1 MNIIKKFGHFLINE
15 RNYSLLTAKAYLSDV
30 NSFLFFSKKEFNKD
44 LKYLSSH
51 EVRIW
56 IVSLK
61 KNKNG
66 ARTINRKISSLK
78 SFFEFCIRETLIKEN
93 PMINIRSLKTSI
105 LLPNV
110 LSSKSLDKLFDSKLF
125 FGNDFIGVRDRFIL
139 ELFYMTGIRLSELIN
154 IKVIHFDK
162 YSAQLKVTGK
172 RRKQR
177 ILPLTPNIIK
187 LYDSYMKMR
196 NEQQQKSEYLFYSLK
211 GQKSYE
217 KMIYRIVNKYL
228 KKISSLKKTSPHV
241 LRHAFATHLINNGA
255 NLNSIKELLGH
266 TSLLSTQVYTHI
278 SSDKIKKVFKE
289 THPRG

>member
-44 LKYLSSH
+44 LEYLTSH

-61 KNKNG
+61 KKNG

-139 ELFYMTGIRLSELIN
+139 EMFYMTGIRLSELIN

-196 NEQQQKSEYLFYSLK
+196 NEQRQKSEYLFYSLK

-228 KKISSLKKTSPHV
+228 KKISSLKKLVHMFLDT
-241 LRHAFATHLINNGA
+241 
-255 NLNSIKELLGH
+255 LLQH
-266 TSLLSTQVYTHI
+266 TLLTMVRI
-278 SSDKIKKVFKE
+278 
-289 THPRG
+289 

>member
-44 LKYLSSH
+44 LEYLTSH

-61 KNKNG
+61 KKKNG

-78 SFFEFCIRETLIKEN
+78 SFFEFCIRETLTKEN
-93 PMINIRSLKTSI
+93 PMINNRSLKTSI

-139 ELFYMTGIRLSELIN
+139 EMFYMTGIRLSELIN

-196 NEQQQKSEYLFYSLK
+196 NEQRQKSEYLFYSLK

>member
-1 MNIIKKFGHFLINE
+1 MNIIKNFGHYLINE
-15 RNYSLLTAKAYLSDV
+15 RNYSHLTSKAYLSDV
-30 NSFLFFSKKEFNKD
+30 KSFLFFSKIELNKD
-44 LKYLSSH
+44 LELLSSD
-51 EVRIW
+51 EVRLW
-56 IVSLK
+56 IVLLK
-61 KNKNG
+61 KNENSS
-66 ARTINRKISSLK
+66 RTINRKISSLK
-78 SFFEFCIRETLIKEN
+78 SFFEFCLRESQVKEN
-93 PMINIRSLKTSI
+93 PMISIRSLKTSI
-105 LLPNV
+105 PLPSV

-125 FGNDFIGVRDRFIL
+125 FGNDFIGLRDRFIL

-154 IKVIHFDK
+154 IKVTHLDK

-177 ILPLTPNIIK
+177 MLPLTPKIIK
-187 LYDSYMKMR
+187 LFDSYMKIR
-196 NEQQQKSEYLFYSLK
+196 NEQQHKSEYLFYSLK

-241 LRHAFATHLINNGA
+241 LRHAFATHLLNNGA

-266 TSLLSTQVYTHI
+266 SSLLSTQVYTHI

>member
-44 LKYLSSH
+44 LEYLTSH
-51 EVRIW
+51 EVRMW

-61 KNKNG
+61 KKKNC

-78 SFFEFCIRETLIKEN
+78 SFFEFCIREILIKEN

-139 ELFYMTGIRLSELIN
+139 EMFYMTGIRLSELIN

-266 TSLLSTQVYTHI
+266 SSLLSTQVYTHI

>member
-1 MNIIKKFGHFLINE
+1 MDCVTQK
-15 RNYSLLTAKAYLSDV
+15 
-30 NSFLFFSKKEFNKD
+30 
-44 LKYLSSH
+44 
-51 EVRIW
+51 
-56 IVSLK
+56 K
-61 KNKNG
+61 KNC

-139 ELFYMTGIRLSELIN
+139 EMFYMTGIRLSELIN

>member
-30 NSFLFFSKKEFNKD
+30 NSFLSFSKKEFNKD
-44 LKYLSSH
+44 LEYLTSH
-51 EVRIW
+51 EVRMW

-61 KNKNG
+61 KKKNC

-139 ELFYMTGIRLSELIN
+139 EMFYMTGIRLSELIN

-228 KKISSLKKTSPHV
+228 KKISSLKKTSPHI

-266 TSLLSTQVYTHI
+266 SSLLSTQVYTHI

>member
-44 LKYLSSH
+44 LEYLTSH

-61 KNKNG
+61 KKKNC

-125 FGNDFIGVRDRFIL
+125 FGNDFIGLRDRFIL
-139 ELFYMTGIRLSELIN
+139 EMFYMTGIRLSELIN

-228 KKISSLKKTSPHV
+228 KKISSLKKTSPHI

>member
-44 LKYLSSH
+44 LEYLTSH

-61 KNKNG
+61 KKKNC

-125 FGNDFIGVRDRFIL
+125 FGNDFTGVRDRFIL
-139 ELFYMTGIRLSELIN
+139 EMFYMTGIRLSELIN

>member
-44 LKYLSSH
+44 LEYLTSH

-61 KNKNG
+61 KKKNC

-78 SFFEFCIRETLIKEN
+78 SFFEFCIRETFIKEN
-93 PMINIRSLKTSI
+93 PMIYIRSLKTSI

-139 ELFYMTGIRLSELIN
+139 EMFYMTGIRLSELIN

-266 TSLLSTQVYTHI
+266 SSLLSTQVYTHI

>member
-1 MNIIKKFGHFLINE
+1 MNIIENFRLFLLNE
-15 RNYSLLTAKAYLSDV
+15 RNYSLLTAKAYCRDIK
-30 NSFLFFSKKEFNKD
+30 SFIFFSKKEFSKD
-44 LKYLSSH
+44 LVRLTSD
-51 EVRIW
+51 EVRAW

-78 SFFEFCIRETLIKEN
+78 SFFKFCLRESFIKEN
-93 PMINIRSLKTSI
+93 PMISIKSLKTSI
-105 LLPNV
+105 PLPNV

-125 FGNDFIGVRDRFIL
+125 FSNDFVGLRDRFIL

-154 IKVIHFDK
+154 LKVIHFDK

-172 RRKQR
+172 RKRQR
-177 ILPLTPNIIK
+177 IIPLTPKIIK
-187 LYDSYMKMR
+187 LFESYMDIR
-196 NEQQQKSEYLFYSLK
+196 NEQPQKSEYLFYSLK

-217 KMIYRIVNKYL
+217 KMIYRVVNKYL
-228 KKISSLKKTSPHV
+228 KKISSLKKTSPHI

-266 TSLLSTQVYTHI
+266 SSLLSTQVYTHI

>member
-1 MNIIKKFGHFLINE
+1 MNIIKKFSHFLINE

-44 LKYLSSH
+44 LEYLTSH

-61 KNKNG
+61 KKKNC

-139 ELFYMTGIRLSELIN
+139 EMFYMTGIRLSELIN

>member
-44 LKYLSSH
+44 LEYLTSH

-61 KNKNG
+61 KKKNC

-139 ELFYMTGIRLSELIN
+139 EMFYMTGIRLSELIN

>member
-78 SFFEFCIRETLIKEN
+78 SFFEFCIREALIKEN

-266 TSLLSTQVYTHI
+266 SSLLSTQVYTHI

>member
-1 MNIIKKFGHFLINE
+1 LNIIKKFGHFLINE

>member
-30 NSFLFFSKKEFNKD
+30 NSFLSFSKKEFNKD
-44 LKYLSSH
+44 LEYLTSH

-61 KNKNG
+61 KKKNC

-139 ELFYMTGIRLSELIN
+139 EMFYMTGIRLSELIN

-228 KKISSLKKTSPHV
+228 KKISSLKKTSPHI

-266 TSLLSTQVYTHI
+266 SSLLSTQVYTHI

>member
-15 RNYSLLTAKAYLSDV
+15 RNYSLLTAKAYLSDI

-44 LKYLSSH
+44 LEYLTSH

-61 KNKNG
+61 KKKNC

-139 ELFYMTGIRLSELIN
+139 EMFYMTGIRLSELIN

>member
-44 LKYLSSH
+44 LEYLTSH
-51 EVRIW
+51 EVRLW

-61 KNKNG
+61 KKKNC

-139 ELFYMTGIRLSELIN
+139 EMFYMTGIRLSELIN

-266 TSLLSTQVYTHI
+266 NSLLSTQVYTHI

>member
-1 MNIIKKFGHFLINE
+1 MNIIKKFSHFLINE

-44 LKYLSSH
+44 LEYLTSQ
-51 EVRIW
+51 EVRRW

-61 KNKNG
+61 KKKNC

-139 ELFYMTGIRLSELIN
+139 EMFYMTGIRLSELIN

-278 SSDKIKKVFKE
+278 TSDKIKKVFKE